1 MLRQET
7 DLGTISVGLNVYTH
21 IAGNAATKCFGV
33 KGMAMRSVKDG
44 LVHLLRLESMT
55 KGVAVR
61 INDDGSLSIDLHI
74 MVDQGVN
81 IPVVCKSIISEVRYM
96 VTKQTE
102 AEVRD
107 VTVYVDSMML
117 G

>member
-1 MLRQET
+1 MALR
-7 DLGTISVGLNVYTH
+7 S
-21 IAGNAATKCFGV
+21 
-33 KGMAMRSVKDG
+33 MKDG
-44 LVHLLRLESMT
+44 LVHLLRLESMS

-61 INDDGSLSIDLHI
+61 INDDNTLSIDLHI

-96 VTKQTE
+96 VTKQTDT
-102 AEVRD
+102 EVKD
-107 VTVYVDSMML
+107 VRVFVDSMML

>member
-1 MLRQET
+1 MLHQVTEYGNINV
-7 DLGTISVGLNVYTH
+7 DLNVYTQ

-33 KGMAMRSVKDG
+33 KGMAMRSMKDG
-44 LVHLLRLESMT
+44 LVHLLRLESMS
-55 KGVAVR
+55 KGVSVR
-61 INDDGSLSIDLHI
+61 INDDQSLSIDLHI

-96 VTKQTE
+96 VTKQTD

-107 VTVYVDSMML
+107 VTVFVDSMML

>member
-7 DLGTISVGLNVYTH
+7 DFGSISVGVNVYTQ
-21 IAGNAATKCFGV
+21 IAGNAANKCFGV
-33 KGMAMRSVKDG
+33 KGMAMRSMKDG
-44 LVHLLRLESMT
+44 LVHLLRLESMS

-61 INDDGSLSIDLHI
+61 INEDNTLSIDLHI

-96 VTKQTE
+96 VTKQTDT
-102 AEVRD
+102 EVRE
-107 VTVYVDSMML
+107 VNVFVDSMVL
-117 G
+117 S

>member
-1 MLRQET
+1 
-7 DLGTISVGLNVYTH
+7 
-21 IAGNAATKCFGV
+21 
-33 KGMAMRSVKDG
+33 MAMRSMKDG
-44 LVHLLRLESMT
+44 LVHLLRRESMT

-61 INDDGSLSIDLHI
+61 INEDDTLSIDLHI

-81 IPVVCKSIISEVRYM
+81 IPAVCQSIISEVRYM

-102 AEVRD
+102 TEVKD
-107 VTVYVDSMML
+107 VNVFVDSVML